1 MEIDWKLTKNQQ
13 LFLLV
18 SCFLVIQMMESQFTL
33 SFTHRLSETRG
44 ASTYFSFCFPFSYS
58 ESQDMLQQ
66 LDQSYPN
73 NAALHPGR

>member
-1 MEIDWKLTKNQQ
+1 MHDQNQL
-13 LFLLV
+13 LFPLV
-18 SCFLVIQMMESQFTL
+18 PLPRVLQMVESQFTL

-44 ASTYFSFCFPFSYS
+44 ASTFFSFCFPFSYS

-73 NAALHPGR
+73 NAVLHPGR